1 MINPKDVDVEIV
13 TDEMDPEM
21 LAELMNGR
29 EEDEQNENK

>member
-1 MINPKDVDVEIV
+1 MINPKDVDVEIT

-21 LAELMNGR
+21 LAELMDGR

>member
-21 LAELMNGR
+21 LAELMDGR
-29 EEDEQNENK
+29 EESEQNENK

>member
-1 MINPKDVDVEIV
+1 MINPKDLDIEIA

-29 EEDEQNENK
+29 EENEQD

>member
-21 LAELMNGR
+21 LAELMDGR